1 MEYTEFL
8 EKAVSMV
15 GAIMGNEFTVSIRQ
29 IIKTNGMRKAAVVIR
44 EKDRDNQIVP
54 VIYLKSYF
62 EMYRQGENMEE
73 CVMKITEDY
82 REGIKGKKEAEGMHE
97 TASDWGRAREQVY
110 PILLSISDNR
120 EILKHL
126 VYREFLDLAVC
137 YMIRFDS
144 HSSLKVSKN
153 LCQLWG
159 IREDELH
166 YQAMENMKKDGYT
179 VTGMEKMISELAPE
193 LAEPGFRKEPEDMY
207 IVTNKEKWYGAAGI
221 LLDVHFLTYKF
232 GVMNFYILPSSI
244 HETILVPDK
253 KKQSTE
259 ELNRMVQE
267 VNREQVLPEERLADH
282 AYYYDWDKGKI
293 EIAS

>member
-15 GAIMGNEFTVSIRQ
+15 GAIMGNGYTVSIRQ
-29 IIKTNGMRKAAVVIR
+29 IIKTNDMRKAALVIR
-44 EKDRDNQIVP
+44 EKDRDKQIVP

-62 EMYRQGENMEE
+62 EMYKQGENMEE

-82 REGIKGKKEAEGMHE
+82 REGIKGKNEAEGMHD
-97 TASDWGRAREQVY
+97 TASDWNQARKRVY
-110 PILLSISDNR
+110 PILISISDNR
-120 EILKHL
+120 EILKTL

-144 HSSLKVSKN
+144 HSSLKVSKT
-153 LCQLWG
+153 LRQLWG
-159 IREDELH
+159 ISEDELH
-166 YQAMENMKKDGYT
+166 SQAMRNMKKDGYT

-193 LAEPGFRKEPEDMY
+193 LAEPRFRKEPEDMY
-207 IVTNKEKWYGAAGI
+207 IVTNKGKWYGAAGV
-221 LLDVHFLTYKF
+221 LLDVHFLTYEF
-232 GVMNFYILPSSI
+232 GAMNFYILPSSI
-244 HETILVPDK
+244 HEVILVPDK

-259 ELNRMVQE
+259 ELNQMVRE
-267 VNREQVLPEERLADH
+267 VNRQQVLPEERLADH
-282 AYYYDWDKGKI
+282 AYYYDWDKGEI